1 MIIKRTNPQKS
12 WTGQQREIA
21 LKILQNKILKSKGK
35 GFSGEL
41 DIQNNLSQ
49 LPKRSVED
57 EKNHT

>member
-41 DIQNNLSQ
+41 DIQSNLSQ
-49 LPKRSVED
+49 LPKRV
-57 EKNHT
+57 